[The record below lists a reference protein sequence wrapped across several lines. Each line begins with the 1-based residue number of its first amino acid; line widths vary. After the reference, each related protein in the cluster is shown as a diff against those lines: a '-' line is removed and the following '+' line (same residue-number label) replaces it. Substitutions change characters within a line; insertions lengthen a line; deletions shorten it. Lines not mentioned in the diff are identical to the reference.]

1 MSRGLALALDH
12 HMFDIGN
19 RLGRVQP
26 LRANL
31 RAVHN
36 GVATIELERIFKVI
50 EALASAF
57 VAAINQPAISLQ
69 ERGRPQIFIAIPPI

>member
-19 RLGRVQP
+19 GLGRVQP

-36 GVATIELERIFKVI
+36 GVAAVKLERVFQVI
-50 EALASAF
+50 EAFARAF
-57 VAAINQPAISLQ
+57 VAAVDQPAIGLQ
-69 ERGRPQIFIAIPPI
+69 ERGRPEIFVTIPPI